1 MKEKLSR
8 FALSL
13 MLALALYAAFLPT
26 ASADDLTESLHVA
39 VDGTGAYL
47 FSISGEISEGDEY
60 ISADNI
66 LYRIASVQNGNAIA
80 EKIGEEA
87 MPDVSWLE
95 VGEAQPVFASE
106 IAVPAAN
113 IKSDD
118 SRKLIAMYIT
128 HSDESYVP
136 SDGTQSVNGQG
147 GIYDVA
153 RNFRDALQQQGI
165 DVILDESTHLPHDS
179 GAYRRSRQTAER
191 LLQKGPDAIIDIHRD
206 GIPDQNEYACSIDGE
221 NASRVRLLVGRA
233 NQNSTVNRE
242 FAKQIKAVADKQYP
256 GLVKD
261 IFIGK
266 GTYNQDLAPHA
277 ILLEF
282 GTHTIS
288 KERVL
293 NSTEMMAKVVSNTL
307 YGPQTGSAI
316 SEKKRKRH
324 IRHTKIRCKRRQ
336 RRFRRRDLPDCS
348 RRRGRAHLCAGP
360 DGRRQGDGRKNRAKH
375 QRNDGRPFRQ
385 KTKGWKRITFTFILQ
400 RDGFSARRAFFI
412 GKRLTL
418 PPKSAI
424 ICWVILKK
432 KVFRFHAPAYCSRS
446 SRFTCRAQRHP
457 RRGNARF
464 HQSNA
469 GARSGRLSIS
479 HRASIAGNAAGG

>member
-8 FALSL
+8 LALSFAL
-13 MLALALYAAFLPT
+13 AIALYAAFLPS
-26 ASADDLTESLHVA
+26 ASADDVAESLHVA

-66 LYRIASVQNGNAIA
+66 LYRIATVQNGNAIA

-95 VGEAQPVFASE
+95 VGEAQPVFAPE

-113 IKSDD
+113 TKSDD
-118 SRKLIAMYIT
+118 SRKLIAMYVT

-136 SDGTQSVNGQG
+136 SDGTQSINGQG

-153 RNFRDALQQQGI
+153 REFRDALQKQGV

-191 LLQKGPDAIIDIHRD
+191 LLQKQPDAIIDIHRD
-206 GIPDQNEYACSIDGE
+206 GIPDESEYARTINGE
-221 NASRVRLLVGRA
+221 EASRVRLLVGRS
-233 NQNSTVNRE
+233 NQNSSVNRE
-242 FAKQIKAVADKQYP
+242 FAKQLKAVADKQYP

-266 GTYNQDLAPHA
+266 GNYNQDLAPHA

-293 NSTEMMAKVVSNTL
+293 NSTDMMAQVMSTTL
-307 YGPQTGSAI
+307 YGPQTGSAA
-316 SEKKRKRH
+316 SEK
-324 IRHTKIRCKRRQ
+324 
-336 RRFRRRDLPDCS
+336 S
-348 RRRGRAHLCAGP
+348 RSGQDTAVQSSKGVSGGVVFLVLSVIAGVIIFLLAQT
-360 DGRRQGDGRKNRAKH
+360 GGGQAM
-375 QRNDGRPFRQ
+375 
-385 KTKGWKRITFTFILQ
+385 KTKFTRNVSEITGGLF
-400 RDGFSARRAFFI
+400 
-412 GKRLTL
+412 GKK
-418 PPKSAI
+418 PEDSEP
-424 ICWVILKK
+424 
-432 KVFRFHAPAYCSRS
+432 
-446 SRFTCRAQRHP
+446 
-457 RRGNARF
+457 
-464 HQSNA
+464 
-469 GARSGRLSIS
+469 
-479 HRASIAGNAAGG
+479 

>member
-8 FALSL
+8 LALSFT
-13 MLALALYAAFLPT
+13 LAIALYAAFLPT
-26 ASADDLTESLHVA
+26 ASADDVAESLHVA

-66 LYRIASVQNGNAIA
+66 LYRIATVQNGNAIA

-87 MPDVSWLE
+87 MPDVSWLD
-95 VGEAQPVFASE
+95 VGQAQPVFAQES
-106 IAVPAAN
+106 AVPAASA
-113 IKSDD
+113 KADD
-118 SRKLIAMYIT
+118 SRKLIAMYVT

-153 RNFRDALQQQGI
+153 REFRDALQQQGI

-191 LLQKGPDAIIDIHRD
+191 LLQKRPDAIIDVHRD
-206 GIPDQNEYACSIDGE
+206 GIPDQSEYACSIDGE
-221 NASRVRLLVGRA
+221 NVSRVRLLVGRG
-233 NQNSTVNRE
+233 NQNSSVNRE
-242 FAKQIKAVADKQYP
+242 FAKQMKAVADKQYP

-293 NSTEMMAKVVSNTL
+293 NGQGRLQHALRPAN
-307 YGPQTGSAI
+307 
-316 SEKKRKRH
+316 
-324 IRHTKIRCKRRQ
+324 RQ
-336 RRFRRRDLPDCS
+336 RQRGKERKGRIRRAETGREGRRWRFRRRHLPDCG
-348 RRRGRAHLCAGP
+348 RRGRRADLRVCA
-360 DGRRQGDGRKNRAKH
+360 DRQRQSHGRKARAKR
-375 QRNDGRPFRQ
+375 QRNDRRPVGQ
-385 KTKGWKRITFTFILQ
+385 KAEGQKRITNDSTA
-400 RDGFSARRAFFI
+400 RHGGFSACHAFFY
-412 GKRLTL
+412 
-418 PPKSAI
+418 A
-424 ICWVILKK
+424 
-432 KVFRFHAPAYCSRS
+432 
-446 SRFTCRAQRHP
+446 
-457 RRGNARF
+457 NA
-464 HQSNA
+464 
-469 GARSGRLSIS
+469 
-479 HRASIAGNAAGG
+479 

>member
-26 ASADDLTESLHVA
+26 ASADDLTESLHVV

-106 IAVPAAN
+106 IAVTAAN
-113 IKSDD
+113 TKSDD
-118 SRKLIAMYIT
+118 SRKLIAMYVT

-206 GIPDQNEYACSIDGE
+206 GIPDQNEDA
-221 NASRVRLLVGRA
+221 
-233 NQNSTVNRE
+233 
-242 FAKQIKAVADKQYP
+242 
-256 GLVKD
+256 
-261 IFIGK
+261 
-266 GTYNQDLAPHA
+266 
-277 ILLEF
+277 
-282 GTHTIS
+282 
-288 KERVL
+288 
-293 NSTEMMAKVVSNTL
+293 
-307 YGPQTGSAI
+307 
-316 SEKKRKRH
+316 
-324 IRHTKIRCKRRQ
+324 
-336 RRFRRRDLPDCS
+336 
-348 RRRGRAHLCAGP
+348 
-360 DGRRQGDGRKNRAKH
+360 
-375 QRNDGRPFRQ
+375 
-385 KTKGWKRITFTFILQ
+385 
-400 RDGFSARRAFFI
+400 
-412 GKRLTL
+412 
-418 PPKSAI
+418 
-424 ICWVILKK
+424 
-432 KVFRFHAPAYCSRS
+432 
-446 SRFTCRAQRHP
+446 
-457 RRGNARF
+457 
-464 HQSNA
+464 
-469 GARSGRLSIS
+469 
-479 HRASIAGNAAGG
+479 

>member
-95 VGEAQPVFASE
+95 VGEAQPVFAPE

-113 IKSDD
+113 TKSDD
-118 SRKLIAMYIT
+118 SRKLIAMYVT

-165 DVILDESTHLPHDS
+165 DDVLDESTICLMIPARIGGAGRLPNAFCRKGRTRLSTFIATVFPIKTNTHAAS
-179 GAYRRSRQTAER
+179 TA
-191 LLQKGPDAIIDIHRD
+191 K
-206 GIPDQNEYACSIDGE
+206 
-221 NASRVRLLVGRA
+221 
-233 NQNSTVNRE
+233 T
-242 FAKQIKAVADKQYP
+242 
-256 GLVKD
+256 
-261 IFIGK
+261 
-266 GTYNQDLAPHA
+266 
-277 ILLEF
+277 
-282 GTHTIS
+282 
-288 KERVL
+288 
-293 NSTEMMAKVVSNTL
+293 
-307 YGPQTGSAI
+307 
-316 SEKKRKRH
+316 
-324 IRHTKIRCKRRQ
+324 
-336 RRFRRRDLPDCS
+336 
-348 RRRGRAHLCAGP
+348 RRGFACWWDAPIR
-360 DGRRQGDGRKNRAKH
+360 
-375 QRNDGRPFRQ
+375 
-385 KTKGWKRITFTFILQ
+385 T
-400 RDGFSARRAFFI
+400 ARST
-412 GKRLTL
+412 GNS
-418 PPKSAI
+418 P
-424 ICWVILKK
+424 
-432 KVFRFHAPAYCSRS
+432 SRS
-446 SRFTCRAQRHP
+446 KPWQTNNIP
-457 RRGNARF
+457 VW
-464 HQSNA
+464 
-469 GARSGRLSIS
+469 
-479 HRASIAGNAAGG
+479 